1 LSDDR
6 IRDGL
11 IPEANI
17 EDNLTIGREQ
27 DFTHLHGMLIDAPAK
42 ERLATDL
49 IGGFSIVSRGLKAP
63 VTTLSGGNMQRVCLA
78 RILGRESQLLVAL
91 HPTVGL
97 DPMGTKLFFDK
108 VAERRRQGLTSLIF
122 SPNIKE
128 LLSSCD
134 RISVMSD
141 GKIVGTYMPTEKSLE
156 QLGLL
161 LSGV

>member
-1 LSDDR
+1 
-6 IRDGL
+6 
-11 IPEANI
+11 
-17 EDNLTIGREQ
+17 
-27 DFTHLHGMLIDAPAK
+27 
-42 ERLATDL
+42 
-49 IGGFSIVSRGLKAP
+49 
-63 VTTLSGGNMQRVCLA
+63 MQRICLA

-97 DPMGTKLFFDK
+97 DPMGTTLFFEK

-134 RISVMSD
+134 RISVMSN
-141 GKIVGTYMPTEKSLE
+141 GKIVGTYLPKEKNLE

-161 LSGV
+161 LSGVT